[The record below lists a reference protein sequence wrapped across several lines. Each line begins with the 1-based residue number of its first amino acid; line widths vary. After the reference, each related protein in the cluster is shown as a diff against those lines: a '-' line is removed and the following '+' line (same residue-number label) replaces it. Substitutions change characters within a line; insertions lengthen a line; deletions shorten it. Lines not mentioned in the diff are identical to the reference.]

1 MEVGTWNRL
10 KLVRIKQV
18 GAYLSDGSEE
28 VLLPRKQVPEGAAPG
43 DELKVFL
50 YRDSEDRLIATV
62 NEPLIEKGEI
72 RSLRVKAVTDFGAF
86 LDWGLER
93 DLFLPFKEQTGKVR
107 AGMSCP
113 VRLYTDKTGRL
124 CASMRLYEHLEK
136 NAPYRKGDHVK
147 GQVYQVKP
155 GFGAFVVLENR
166 YSGLIHA
173 SELYD
178 RISIG
183 DLVDVRVLA
192 VRPDGKADLSLR
204 DTVPHQMEK
213 DAEMVLDVIRSYGGI
228 LPFTDKAD
236 PERIKEE
243 FGLSKNAFKR
253 AVGHLLKEKK
263 IVIEDTAIRS
273 TE

>member
-1 MEVGTWNRL
+1 MKIGTWNKL
-10 KLVRIKQV
+10 KLERIKPV

-28 VLLPRKQVPEGAAPG
+28 VLLPRKQVPENASPG

-62 NEPLIEKGEI
+62 HEPLIEMGQI
-72 RSLRVKAVTDFGAF
+72 RSLSVKAVTDFGAF

-93 DLFLPFKEQTGKVR
+93 DLFLPFKEQTGKLR
-107 AGMSCP
+107 AGMTVP

-136 NAPYRKGDHVK
+136 QAPYKKGDHVK

-178 RISIG
+178 RIHIG
-183 DLVDVRVLA
+183 DEVEVRVLT
-192 VRPDGKADLSLR
+192 VRPDGKVDLSLR
-204 DTVPHQMEK
+204 DTIPHQMDQ
-213 DAEMVLDVIRSYGGI
+213 DAEMVLDVIRSYGGV
-228 LPFTDKAD
+228 LPFNDKAD

-253 AVGHLLKEKK
+253 AVGHLMKEKK
-263 IVIEDTAIRS
+263 VVIEEDSIKAL
-273 TE
+273 